1 MRKQVWILLIVGVF
15 ALGLVAA
22 GCGGSDDTGTE
33 VTVEDTAATTED
45 TAATTSEDTDAT
57 TTSEDTTTSGDSG
70 VDTDAFLQ
78 ECQDTVAGTVAES
91 AGNDACQTAADALE
105 SCASQANS
113 ETAIGVCQQIADQA
127 VKSLQATTGG

>member
-45 TAATTSEDTDAT
+45 TAATTSEDTDA